1 MNLQDSQNIKMSENV
16 IIVDADYIDD
26 VAFNLTLNFERM
38 LNRRIPAADFS
49 QWIVNIALDGR
60 MKPGNHE
67 TQVVVL
73 HDKGKRQLDNYV
85 PSSLGQELD
94 KQAFKDETLG
104 EFIINT
110 IATGGKVTEKDE
122 VMLDFLKIVLSHKE
136 VSRIMIVPNAEDGN
150 IYNLLRNALRDVD
163 DEEKHVTLFA
173 MQLMEGG
180 NFKQQILG
188 YSIINAMGI
197 TADEIEKKTK

>member
-38 LNRRIPAADFS
+38 LDRRIPAADFS

-73 HDKGKRQLDNYV
+73 HDKGKRLLDNYV

-173 MQLMEGG
+173 MKPMEGG

>member
-1 MNLQDSQNIKMSENV
+1 MSENV

-38 LNRRIPAADFS
+38 LDRRIPAADFS

-173 MQLMEGG
+173 MQPMEGG
-180 NFKQQILG
+180 NFKQQIRG

>member
-1 MNLQDSQNIKMSENV
+1 MSENV

-38 LNRRIPAADFS
+38 LDRRIPAADFS

-173 MQLMEGG
+173 MQPMEGG

-188 YSIINAMGI
+188 YSIMNAMGI

>member
-26 VAFNLTLNFERM
+26 VAFNLTLNFERI
-38 LNRRIPAADFS
+38 LDRRIPAADFS

-173 MQLMEGG
+173 MQPMEGG

-188 YSIINAMGI
+188 YSIMNAMGI

>member
-38 LNRRIPAADFS
+38 LDRRIPAADFS

-104 EFIINT
+104 EFTINT

-136 VSRIMIVPNAEDGN
+136 VSRIMIIPNAEDGN

-173 MQLMEGG
+173 MQPMEGG

>member
-38 LNRRIPAADFS
+38 LDRRIPAADFS

-67 TQVVVL
+67 TQGVVL
-73 HDKGKRQLDNYV
+73 HDKGKQQLDNYV

-173 MQLMEGG
+173 MQPMEGG

>member
-1 MNLQDSQNIKMSENV
+1 MSENV

-38 LNRRIPAADFS
+38 LDRRIPAADFS

-73 HDKGKRQLDNYV
+73 HDKGKRLLDNYV

-173 MQLMEGG
+173 MQPMEGG

-188 YSIINAMGI
+188 YSIISAMGI
-197 TADEIEKKTK
+197 TAEEIEKKTK

>member
-38 LNRRIPAADFS
+38 LDRRIPAADFS

-73 HDKGKRQLDNYV
+73 HDKGKQQLDNYV

-173 MQLMEGG
+173 MQPMEGG

>member
-38 LNRRIPAADFS
+38 LDRRIPAADFS

-150 IYNLLRNALRDVD
+150 IYNLLRNALRDID

-173 MQLMEGG
+173 MQPMEGG

-188 YSIINAMGI
+188 YSIMNAMGI

>member
-38 LNRRIPAADFS
+38 LDRRIPAADFS

-73 HDKGKRQLDNYV
+73 HDKGKRLLDNYV

-173 MQLMEGG
+173 MQPMEGG

>member
-1 MNLQDSQNIKMSENV
+1 MSENV

-38 LNRRIPAADFS
+38 LDRRIPAADFS

-73 HDKGKRQLDNYV
+73 HDKGKQQLDNYV

-122 VMLDFLKIVLSHKE
+122 VILDFLKIVLSHKE

-173 MQLMEGG
+173 MQPMEGG

>member
-173 MQLMEGG
+173 MQPMEGG

-188 YSIINAMGI
+188 YSIMNAMGI

>member
-1 MNLQDSQNIKMSENV
+1 MSENV

-38 LNRRIPAADFS
+38 LDRRIPAADFS

-60 MKPGNHE
+60 MKPGDHE

-173 MQLMEGG
+173 MQPMEGG

-188 YSIINAMGI
+188 YSIMNAMGI

>member
-1 MNLQDSQNIKMSENV
+1 MSENV

-38 LNRRIPAADFS
+38 LDRRIPAADFS

-73 HDKGKRQLDNYV
+73 HDKGKQQLDNYV

-173 MQLMEGG
+173 MQPMEGG

-188 YSIINAMGI
+188 YSIMNAMGI

>member
-38 LNRRIPAADFS
+38 LDRRIPAADFS

-136 VSRIMIVPNAEDGN
+136 VRRIMIVPNAEDGN

-163 DEEKHVTLFA
+163 DEEKNVTLFA
-173 MQLMEGG
+173 MQPMEGG

-188 YSIINAMGI
+188 YSIMNAMGI

>member
-1 MNLQDSQNIKMSENV
+1 MSENV

-38 LNRRIPAADFS
+38 LDRRIPAADFS

-73 HDKGKRQLDNYV
+73 HDKGKRLLDNYV

-173 MQLMEGG
+173 MQPMEGG

>member
-38 LNRRIPAADFS
+38 LDRRIPAADFS

-104 EFIINT
+104 EFINT

-173 MQLMEGG
+173 MQPMEGG

>member
-1 MNLQDSQNIKMSENV
+1 MNLQDSQNIKMSENF

-38 LNRRIPAADFS
+38 LDRRIPAADFS

-173 MQLMEGG
+173 MQPMEGG

>member
-38 LNRRIPAADFS
+38 LDRRIPAADFS
-49 QWIVNIALDGR
+49 QWIVNIALDGH

-85 PSSLGQELD
+85 PSSLGKELD

-136 VSRIMIVPNAEDGN
+136 VRRIMIVPNAEDGN

-173 MQLMEGG
+173 MQPMEGG

-188 YSIINAMGI
+188 YSIMNAMGI

>member
-1 MNLQDSQNIKMSENV
+1 MSENV

-173 MQLMEGG
+173 MQPMEGG

>member
-1 MNLQDSQNIKMSENV
+1 MSENV

-38 LNRRIPAADFS
+38 LDRRIPAADFS

-173 MQLMEGG
+173 MQPMEGG

-197 TADEIEKKTK
+197 TADEREKKTK

>member
-38 LNRRIPAADFS
+38 LDRRIPAADFS

-60 MKPGNHE
+60 MKPGDHE

-173 MQLMEGG
+173 MQPMEGG

-188 YSIINAMGI
+188 YSIMNAMGI

>member
-1 MNLQDSQNIKMSENV
+1 MSENV

-38 LNRRIPAADFS
+38 LDRRIPAADFS

-136 VSRIMIVPNAEDGN
+136 VSRSKIVPNAEDGN

-173 MQLMEGG
+173 MQPMEGG

-188 YSIINAMGI
+188 YSIMNAMGI

>member
-1 MNLQDSQNIKMSENV
+1 MSENV

-26 VAFNLTLNFERM
+26 VAFNLTLNFERI
-38 LNRRIPAADFS
+38 LDRRIPAADFS

-85 PSSLGQELD
+85 PSSLEQELD

-173 MQLMEGG
+173 MQPMEGG

>member
-1 MNLQDSQNIKMSENV
+1 MSENV

-38 LNRRIPAADFS
+38 LDRRIPAADFS

-122 VMLDFLKIVLSHKE
+122 VILDFLKIVLSHKE

-173 MQLMEGG
+173 MQPMEGG

>member
-1 MNLQDSQNIKMSENV
+1 MSENV

-38 LNRRIPAADFS
+38 LDRRIPAADFS

-136 VSRIMIVPNAEDGN
+136 VSRIMIIPNAEDGN

-173 MQLMEGG
+173 MQPMEGG

>member
-1 MNLQDSQNIKMSENV
+1 MNLQDSQKIIMSENV

-38 LNRRIPAADFS
+38 LDRRIPAADFS

-73 HDKGKRQLDNYV
+73 HDKGKRLLDNYV

-150 IYNLLRNALRDVD
+150 IYNLLRNALRYVD

-173 MQLMEGG
+173 MQPMEGG

>member
-38 LNRRIPAADFS
+38 LDRRIPAADFS

-136 VSRIMIVPNAEDGN
+136 VSRIMIIPNAEDGN

-173 MQLMEGG
+173 MQPMEGG

>member
-173 MQLMEGG
+173 MQPMEGG

>member
-38 LNRRIPAADFS
+38 LDRRIPAADFS

-73 HDKGKRQLDNYV
+73 HDKGKQQLDNYV

-150 IYNLLRNALRDVD
+150 IYNLLRNALRDID

-173 MQLMEGG
+173 MQPMEGG

>member
-1 MNLQDSQNIKMSENV
+1 MSENV
-16 IIVDADYIDD
+16 IIVDADYIDE

-38 LNRRIPAADFS
+38 LDRRIPAADFS

-173 MQLMEGG
+173 MQPMEGG

>member
-38 LNRRIPAADFS
+38 LDRRIPAADFS

-173 MQLMEGG
+173 MQPMEGG

-188 YSIINAMGI
+188 YSIMNAMGI

>member
-1 MNLQDSQNIKMSENV
+1 MSENV

-38 LNRRIPAADFS
+38 LDRRIPAADFS

-85 PSSLGQELD
+85 PSSLEQELD

-173 MQLMEGG
+173 MQPMEGG

>member
-1 MNLQDSQNIKMSENV
+1 MSENV

-38 LNRRIPAADFS
+38 LDRRIPAADFS

-173 MQLMEGG
+173 MQPMEGG

-197 TADEIEKKTK
+197 TSDEIEKKTK

>member
-38 LNRRIPAADFS
+38 LDRRIPAADFS

-85 PSSLGQELD
+85 PSSLEQELD

-136 VSRIMIVPNAEDGN
+136 VSRIMIIPNAEDGN
-150 IYNLLRNALRDVD
+150 IYNLLRNALRDID

-173 MQLMEGG
+173 MQPMEGG

>member
-26 VAFNLTLNFERM
+26 VAFNLTLNFERI
-38 LNRRIPAADFS
+38 LDRRIPAADFS

-85 PSSLGQELD
+85 PSSLEQELD

-173 MQLMEGG
+173 MQPMEGG